1 MKNKISKSVRD
12 IVPSVIRE
20 MSLKAAAYDH
30 VISLGLGEPD
40 FDTPGEVCR
49 SALEDALAGYSHY
62 TPSRGDAELV
72 EALLRHIKSS
82 RDIDL
87 TPRRLAVTHGGMG
100 ALIAGLR
107 AVLDPGDE
115 VIVLEPHFPSYRA
128 QIIFAGGRPV
138 LVPTSFQDRFV
149 VRPEK
154 VASAIGPRTKGIL
167 INSPNNPTGCVI
179 PGAVLDELARL
190 SVENDLLVISDEVY
204 DRLVFEGRHES
215 IYTRP
220 GMAER
225 TLVVNS
231 FSKTFAMTGWRIGYC
246 YGPEWLV
253 DEVVKVAT
261 YFTSCP
267 SNVGQRAALAALRAD
282 ENQFRAMAREFKDR
296 CELVY
301 ARLKEMEGIRV
312 LPPAGSFYVFPNLA
326 AVTDD
331 VGQFALELLDREQ
344 VVVIPGSAFG
354 PSGDAFVRISCT
366 VNRDLLQ
373 QAMDRMER
381 FIRGYVKEGRSHNR

>member
-1 MKNKISKSVRD
+1 MKNKISKSIFD
-12 IVPSVIRE
+12 LSPSIIRG
-20 MSLKAAAYDH
+20 MSLRAAAYDH
-30 VISLGLGEPD
+30 VISLGIGEPD
-40 FDTPGEVCR
+40 FDTPGQVCR
-49 SALEDALAGYSHY
+49 SALYDALAGYCHY

-72 EALLRHIKSS
+72 EALLKYIKST

-87 TPRRLAVTHGGMG
+87 GPGGLAVTHGGMG

-107 AVLDPGDE
+107 AFLDPGDE

-128 QIIFAGGRPV
+128 QITLAGGRPV
-138 LVPTSFQDRFV
+138 QVSTSFEDGFV
-149 VRPEK
+149 VRPER
-154 VASAIGPRTKGIL
+154 VASAIGPRTKGII
-167 INSPNNPTGCVI
+167 INSPNNPTGCLI

-190 SVENDLLVISDEVY
+190 AVENDLLVISDEVY
-204 DRLVFEGRHES
+204 DRLVFEGSYES

-220 GMAER
+220 GMADR

-253 DEVVKVAT
+253 DEVAKVAS

-282 ENQFRAMAREFKDR
+282 ENLFKAMAQESKER

-301 ARLKEMEGIRV
+301 TRLKEIRGVRV
-312 LPPAGSFYVFPNLA
+312 LPPAGSFYIFPNLEA
-326 AVTDD
+326 ITVDT
-331 VGQFALELLDREQ
+331 GQFAVDLLDKEQ

-354 PSGDAFVRISCT
+354 PSGDGFIRISCT
-366 VNRDLLQ
+366 VNKDLLAE
-373 QAMDRMER
+373 AMDRMER
-381 FIRGYVKEGRSHNR
+381 FILELVQKTS